1 MWRAKVAT
9 IACLTSLPVLL
20 GAQIVRGRVT
30 ESGSGSTVGG
40 VLVSLID
47 PRTRAQSVSTLS
59 DPQGFYALRAPV
71 AGTYQVEAKRIGVR
85 RFVSRSIELA
95 SGETQ
100 VLNIAVEGL
109 AYRLP
114 ETVVTG
120 VAACTGATADAPRIG
135 ALWDEARTALAA
147 TRISLRERLFR
158 GTISRYVRELD
169 PRTRRV
175 LKEEGR
181 QIQGVMDKPFR
192 AVDPDSLS
200 IRGYV
205 TTDGRD
211 KTYFAPDADVLLS
224 DAFVSDHC
232 FRLSPPSRQR
242 RGMMGLAFAPAPGR
256 RLPEIEGTMW
266 LDGRTFELKLVEF
279 KFVNTGELPDD
290 AVADGEVHFE
300 KLANGAWV
308 VRRWF
313 LRLPYGGR
321 ASTPVTVSG
330 ATPNVFVR
338 RVGYTLRE
346 EGGNVTTES
355 ILDHTQRSAL
365 VGTVT
370 DSLGSPLGGAVVQL
384 SGTPYKTIADARGV
398 YRLDGVLP
406 GTFNV
411 IVEHPAYR
419 AFGVFAADAEVTLP
433 EGLTSQLHLSA
444 PRTRDLR
451 SRLCPSAQAAVGAD
465 SADLRVN
472 LVDAAGRPVSFQML
486 RITWTEVTD
495 YVRRSGISM
504 QAHYAERET
513 DQHGG
518 ATFCGLPARMMLPIS
533 LLDAERKRAVRA
545 DSVRLNDRELI
556 AITVRAPEK

>member
-1 MWRAKVAT
+1 MWRAKVTT
-9 IACLTSLPVLL
+9 IACLTSLPALL

-30 ESGSGSTVGG
+30 ESGSGSAVGG

-59 DPQGFYALRAPV
+59 DPQGLYALRAPV

-120 VAACTGATADAPRIG
+120 VAACTGAMADAPRIG

-169 PRTRRV
+169 PRSRRV

-224 DAFVSDHC
+224 DAFVNDHC
-232 FRLSPPSRQR
+232 FRLSPPSRVR
-242 RGMMGLAFAPAPGR
+242 RGMMGLAFAPAPRR

-279 KFVNTGELPDD
+279 KFVNTGELTDD

-346 EGGNVTTES
+346 EGGNVTTET
-355 ILDHTQRSAL
+355 ILDHTKRSAL

-370 DSLGSPLGGAVVQL
+370 DSLGGPLGGAVVQL
-384 SGTPYKTIADARGV
+384 SGTPYKTIADARGI
-398 YRLDGVLP
+398 YRLEGVLP

-433 EGLTSQLHLSA
+433 EGLVSQLQLSA
-444 PRTRDLR
+444 PRTRELR
-451 SRLCPSAQAAVGAD
+451 TRLCPSHSQAFD
-465 SADLRVN
+465 SADVRIN
-472 LVDAAGRPVSFQML
+472 LVDKAGRPVTFQML
-486 RITWTEVTD
+486 RLTWSKVMDLNATHI
-495 YVRRSGISM
+495 RS
-504 QAHYAERET
+504 QVNYADSET

-518 ATFCGLPARMMLPIS
+518 ATFCGVPSQIVLPI
-533 LLDAERKRAVRA
+533 LLVDADRKRTVRA
-545 DSVRLNDRELI
+545 DSVRLRDRELI
-556 AITVRAPEK
+556 AITVRAP

>member
-1 MWRAKVAT
+1 MWRANVAA
-9 IACLTSLPVLL
+9 IACLTNLPALL

-30 ESGSGSTVGG
+30 ESGSGSAVGG

-59 DPQGFYALRAPV
+59 DPQGLYALRAPV

-85 RFVSRSIELA
+85 RFVSRSIQLVQ
-95 SGETQ
+95 GETQ
-100 VLNIAVEGL
+100 VLDITVEGL
-109 AYRLP
+109 AYTLP
-114 ETVVTG
+114 AVIVSGLTT
-120 VAACTGATADAPRIG
+120 CSGATGDAPRIG
-135 ALWDEARTALAA
+135 ALWEEARTALAA

-192 AVDPDSLS
+192 AVDADSLS

-205 TTDGRD
+205 TTDERND

-232 FRLSPPSRQR
+232 FRLASPSRQR
-242 RGMMGLAFAPAPGR
+242 RGMTGLAFAPAPGR

-279 KFVNTGELPDD
+279 KFVNTSDLPD
-290 AVADGEVHFE
+290 VADGEVHFE

-321 ASTPVTVSG
+321 ASNPVTVSG

-346 EGGNVTTES
+346 EGGNVTTEAM
-355 ILDHTQRSAL
+355 LDHTRRAGL

-398 YRLDGVLP
+398 YRLEGVLP

-411 IVEHPAYR
+411 IAEHPAYR

-444 PRTRDLR
+444 PRTRELR
-451 SRLCPSAQAAVGAD
+451 SRLCPSAQGQAGAD

-472 LVDAAGRPVSFQML
+472 LVDATGRPVSFQKL
-486 RITWTEVTD
+486 RITWYEVTD
-495 YVRRSGISM
+495 YVRRSGVSM
-504 QAHYAERET
+504 QVHFAERET

-533 LLDAERKRAVRA
+533 LLDAERKRAERA

>member
-1 MWRAKVAT
+1 MWRANVAT
-9 IACLTSLPVLL
+9 IACLTSLPALL

-30 ESGSGSTVGG
+30 ESGSGSAVGG

-59 DPQGFYALRAPV
+59 DPQGLYALRAPV

-114 ETVVTG
+114 ETVVMG

-242 RGMMGLAFAPAPGR
+242 RGMMGLAFAPTPGR
-256 RLPEIEGTMW
+256 RMPEIEGTMW
-266 LDGRTFELKLVEF
+266 LDGRTFELRLVEF
-279 KFVNTGELPDD
+279 KFVNTGDLPDD
-290 AVADGEVHFE
+290 AVANGEVHFE
-300 KLANGAWV
+300 KLTNGAWV

-330 ATPNVFVR
+330 STPNVFVR

-346 EGGNVTTES
+346 EGGNVTTETM
-355 ILDHTQRSAL
+355 LDHTQRSAL

-398 YRLDGVLP
+398 YRLEGVLP

-433 EGLTSQLHLSA
+433 EGLVSQLQLSA
-444 PRTRDLR
+444 PRTRELR
-451 SRLCPSAQAAVGAD
+451 TRLCPSHSQAFD
-465 SADLRVN
+465 SADVRIN
-472 LVDAAGRPVSFQML
+472 LVDKAGRPVTFQML
-486 RITWTEVTD
+486 RLTWSKVMDLNATHI
-495 YVRRSGISM
+495 RS
-504 QAHYAERET
+504 QVNYADSET

-518 ATFCGLPARMMLPIS
+518 ATFCSVPSQVVLPIL
-533 LLDAERKRAVRA
+533 LLDADRKRTVRA
-545 DSVRLNDRELI
+545 DSVRLRDRELI
-556 AITVRAPEK
+556 AITVRAP

>member
-9 IACLTSLPVLL
+9 IACLTSLPALL

-30 ESGSGSTVGG
+30 ESGSGSSVGG

-59 DPQGFYALRAPV
+59 DPQGLYALRAPV

-120 VAACTGATADAPRIG
+120 VAACRGATADAPRIG

-147 TRISLRERLFR
+147 TRISLSERLFR
-158 GTISRYVRELD
+158 GTVSRYVRDLD

-200 IRGYV
+200 IRGYI
-205 TTDGRD
+205 TTDERND

-224 DAFVSDHC
+224 DAFVNDHC
-232 FRLSPPSRQR
+232 FRLAPPSRQR

-256 RLPEIEGTMW
+256 RMPEIEGTMW
-266 LDGRTFELKLVEF
+266 LDGRTFELRLVEF
-279 KFVNTGELPDD
+279 KFVNTGNLPDD

-300 KLANGAWV
+300 KLTNGAWV

-330 ATPNVFVR
+330 STPNVFVR

-346 EGGNVTTES
+346 EGGNVTTETM
-355 ILDHTQRSAL
+355 LDHTQRSAL

-370 DSLGSPLGGAVVQL
+370 DSLGRPLGGAVVQL
-384 SGTPYKTIADARGV
+384 SGTPYKTIADARGI
-398 YRLDGVLP
+398 YRLEGVLP

-451 SRLCPSAQAAVGAD
+451 SRLCPSAQAQAAD

-472 LVDAAGRPVSFQML
+472 LVDAAGRPVSFQKL
-486 RITWTEVTD
+486 RITWYEVTD
-495 YVRRSGISM
+495 YVRRSGVSM
-504 QAHYAERET
+504 QVHFAERET

-533 LLDAERKRAVRA
+533 LLDAERKRAERA

-556 AITVRAPEK
+556 AITVRVPEK

>member
-1 MWRAKVAT
+1 MWRAQVAT

-85 RFVSRSIELA
+85 HFVSRSIELA

-114 ETVVTG
+114 ETVVMG

-279 KFVNTGELPDD
+279 KFVNTSDLPD
-290 AVADGEVHFE
+290 VADGEVHFE

-321 ASTPVTVSG
+321 ASNPVTVSG

-346 EGGNVTTES
+346 EGGNVTTEAM
-355 ILDHTQRSAL
+355 LDHTRRAGL

-398 YRLDGVLP
+398 YRLEGVLP

-411 IVEHPAYR
+411 IAEHPAYR

-433 EGLTSQLHLSA
+433 EGLVSQLQLSA
-444 PRTRDLR
+444 PRTRELR
-451 SRLCPSAQAAVGAD
+451 TRLCPSHSQAFD
-465 SADLRVN
+465 SADVRIN
-472 LVDAAGRPVSFQML
+472 LVDKAGRPVTFQML
-486 RITWTEVTD
+486 RLTWSKVMDLNATHI
-495 YVRRSGISM
+495 RS
-504 QAHYAERET
+504 QVNYADSET

-518 ATFCGLPARMMLPIS
+518 ATFCGVPSQVVLPIL
-533 LLDAERKRAVRA
+533 LLDADRKRTVRA
-545 DSVRLNDRELI
+545 DSVRLRDRELI
-556 AITVRAPEK
+556 AITVRAP